1 MMPIQLNTWSKITIN
16 HNSSLNN
23 PETKDAVFYLTT
35 SILQQAYPCSTMKSR
50 SNTWRCDV
58 AEIRGRWS
66 RLGERSFKKSS
77 RENNE
82 KPTLAPAAK
91 PNKTFPRRSK
101 GSD

>member
-1 MMPIQLNTWSKITIN
+1 MPIQLNTWSKKDPLYRGIN
-16 HNSSLNN
+16 HNSSLND

-66 RLGERSFKKSS
+66 RLSERSIKKSF
-77 RENNE
+77 RENNRI
-82 KPTLAPAAK
+82 TYIGSS
-91 PNKTFPRRSK
+91 SK
-101 GSD
+101 AQ